1 MKCASCPANVE
12 RHSGP
17 SILAESD
24 GALRASPLFSRRDT
38 LAATLASHALARAL
52 CALALLS
59 ACNSDPAT
67 VSDASVSDA
76 AVVPEDTAPW
86 SCPRVRP
93 AVPAT
98 VPRCNGSA
106 ALCDRRFDQVAY
118 ATTHNAMSSEERAF
132 ASPNQRFSITRQLR
146 DGVRGLM
153 LDVHPWRDETWLCH
167 GTCLAGAQRHVEGL
181 CEIAQFLDANPAEVV
196 TLIYESYVPGASVV
210 ADFRSVGLDEDA
222 FTQRAGDAWPTLG
235 EMVRGRRRLV
245 VLTDRDDDAAPWYM
259 NVWTYAQENPFAA
272 RVPADLSCASGRGR
286 STNALFILNH
296 FLTAPLASPELAA
309 MVNGS
314 AMITEH
320 ARRCEQE
327 RMRMSNFVT
336 VDFYDIGD
344 VLPVVTALNAR

>member
-1 MKCASCPANVE
+1 M
-12 RHSGP
+12 
-17 SILAESD
+17 
-24 GALRASPLFSRRDT
+24 SPYS
-38 LAATLASHALARAL
+38 LARGL
-52 CALALLS
+52 CALFALA
-59 ACNSDPAT
+59 ACSTPPSPSVDAAT
-67 VSDASVSDA
+67 PDA
-76 AVVPEDTAPW
+76 AVDVVDVVDAPPPEDAAPW
-86 SCPRVRP
+86 RCPRARP

-118 ATTHNAMSSEERAF
+118 ATTHNAMASEERAF

-153 LDVHPWRDETWLCH
+153 LDVHPWRDEAWLCH

-181 CEIAQFLDANPAEVV
+181 CEVAQFLDANPTDVV
-196 TLIYESYVPGASVV
+196 TLIYESYVPGAAVV
-210 ADFRSVGLDEDA
+210 ADLRAVGLDEDA
-222 FTQRAGDAWPTLG
+222 FTQGAGDAWPTLG
-235 EMVRGRRRLV
+235 ELVRGRRRLV

-259 NVWTYAQENPFAA
+259 NVWRYAQENPYAA
-272 RVPADLSCASGRGR
+272 ATPAGLTCAQNRGR

-309 MVNGS
+309 MVNG
-314 AMITEH
+314 AAALTDH

-327 RMRMSNFVT
+327 RMRMANFVT

-344 VLPVVTALNAR
+344 ALAVVTALNAR